1 MIFLTAVDVIRI
13 NAKVIVQY
21 SKGEMIGVKDAS
33 ALDMAINQP
42 SQAVFGK
49 ELYPTIFDKASIL
62 AINLVKRH
70 PFHNGNKRTALV
82 SMITFLQLNGYVT
95 NFSQD
100 EAVHFILTITTS
112 KKEFNDLKEEVASY
126 LQDSNRVRP
135 NF

>member
-1 MIFLTAVDVIRI
+1 MIFLTAADVIRI

-42 SQAVFGK
+42 SQAVLGK